1 MAQFDLGEKTVR
13 QLLEERIGS
22 AATGRVM
29 QEVNDAHQQG
39 KSGEELYQLFTDA
52 VKKEGK
58 SATADASDILF
69 GFLAP
74 AGI

>member
-1 MAQFDLGEKTVR
+1 MAQIDLGGKTVK
-13 QLLEERIGS
+13 QLLEESIGS
-22 AATGRVM
+22 AAAGRVM
-29 QEVNDAHQQG
+29 KDVNDAHKQG
-39 KSGEELYQLFTDA
+39 KSGQELYQLFTDA

-58 SATADASDILF
+58 KVTSDTSDILF